1 VFDYLEINPED
12 VELATPGIQSS
23 SDKFDPA
30 AVLTFMKDTGVT
42 FESLGEENQR
52 ILFGSLGLDF
62 DVYKAANAPAPVP
75 EDGTIAPTTLSEEL
89 PFVMPSVA
97 SQTAAE
103 ALLERS
109 KRASAEKGLSMREL
123 DLAKRIAAGDELSKL
138 DIAQLRSWFTN
149 NDPNNDPNN
158 HILAYE
164 YDCLGGEDMQAALF
178 PGPSPD
184 QESVMK
190 ALDDIDLKP
199 TEQMQREAQKGLD
212 LRKEFKRGGTAVGV
226 ARARDIANAKNLSP
240 ETVARMSSFFS
251 RHEKSVKEGKG
262 FKHGDEGYPSAGKIA
277 WLLWGGEGGMD
288 WAKRKQDEIRR
299 VRGEKV

>member
-1 VFDYLEINPED
+1 
-12 VELATPGIQSS
+12 
-23 SDKFDPA
+23 
-30 AVLTFMKDTGVT
+30 
-42 FESLGEENQR
+42 
-52 ILFGSLGLDF
+52 
-62 DVYKAANAPAPVP
+62 
-75 EDGTIAPTTLSEEL
+75 
-89 PFVMPSVA
+89 MPSTA

-199 TEQMQREAQKGLD
+199 TEQMQREAQRGLD

-226 ARARDIANAKNLSP
+226 ARARDIANGKNLSP
-240 ETVARMSSFFS
+240 ETVARMVSFFS
-251 RHEKSVKEGKG
+251 RHEKSVKQGKG
-262 FKHGDEGYPSAGKIA
+262 FKSGTEGYPSAGKIA
-277 WLLWGGEGGMD
+277 WLLWSGEGGFT
-288 WAKRKQDEIRR
+288 WAERKMDEIKRA
-299 VRGEKV
+299 RGEKV